1 MIISCGE
8 ALIDCFQHQDSAS
21 FDAIIGG
28 SPLNVAVALANAGS
42 DAALMTNI
50 STDQFG
56 EMHMAHLHSNNV
68 ATQYISRSAHL
79 SGLMFVQ
86 YRADKSAT
94 YNFYGH
100 DTAEL
105 NYQFHDLSD
114 IQSDDLSNDKTA
126 FLTDAI
132 TCLHFGSF
140 SLVCGQ
146 TATSFAQ
153 LIKEQQQ
160 QRIICVDINIRTA
173 IEPDLQIWSDK
184 FTQLMQQVHIL
195 KASSED
201 LCLLY
206 DLENFT
212 KQEAL
217 RIMTQWHKA
226 GVAIAVITD
235 AENGAYAMIDEQ
247 LIHVPALDVDII
259 DTVGAGDCF
268 MAFFLNQLEQ
278 QHLLHINALPATTT
292 EQLHKA
298 VTAGITAAAFTVEHK
313 GAQFPKLSA
322 STQR

>member
-8 ALIDCFQHQDSAS
+8 ALIDCFKHQDSHS
-21 FDAIIGG
+21 FEAIIGG
-28 SPLNVAVALANAGS
+28 SPLNVAVALANAGTE
-42 DAALMTNI
+42 AALMTNI

-56 EMHMAHLHSNNV
+56 EMHMAHLESNNV
-68 ATQYISRSAHL
+68 SSQYISRSSHL

-86 YRADKSAT
+86 YNADKSAA

-100 DTAEL
+100 NTAEL
-105 NYQFHDLSD
+105 NYQFDEQL
-114 IQSDDLSNDKTA
+114 DDQKAS
-126 FLTDAI
+126 LTDTI
-132 TCLHFGSF
+132 KCLHFGSF

-153 LIKEQQQ
+153 LIKEQHQ

-184 FTQLMQQVHIL
+184 FEQLIQQAHIL

-206 DLENFT
+206 NLAKFT
-212 KQEAL
+212 KQDAL
-217 RIMTQWHKA
+217 RIMTQWRQA
-226 GVAIAVITD
+226 GVTIAVITD
-235 AENGAYAMIDEQ
+235 AENGAYGMIDEQ
-247 LIHVPALDVDII
+247 LIHVAALNVDII

-278 QHLLHINALPATTT
+278 QGLLHINVLPTTTT
-292 EQLHKA
+292 EQLQIA
-298 VTAGITAAAFTVEHK
+298 VTAGITAAAYTVEHK

-322 STQR
+322 STQS